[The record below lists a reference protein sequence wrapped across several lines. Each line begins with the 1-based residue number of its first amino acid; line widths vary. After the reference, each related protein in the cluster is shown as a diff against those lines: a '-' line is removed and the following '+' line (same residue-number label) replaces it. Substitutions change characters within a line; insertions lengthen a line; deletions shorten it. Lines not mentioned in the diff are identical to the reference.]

1 MSIKCRLISPRTR
14 IDVSLDENTKLG
26 EVFGCLFPD
35 EQRQKTN
42 PLYPIIMRLCR
53 RGIYIDGLWMHR
65 YNGNLTQDTVLRDVV
80 KLVEHDGSHPLH
92 ISFIPKIG
100 GDSWYLDG
108 DGVPHYQDD
117 GCDCYFDLAAYQ
129 TKEGN
134 WYLYEQSFVSSC
146 TPTCSYYYDPE
157 AIERRL
163 AHIY

>member
-65 YNGNLTQDTVLRDVV
+65 YNGNLALQQ
-80 KLVEHDGSHPLH
+80 
-92 ISFIPKIG
+92 I
-100 GDSWYLDG
+100 
-108 DGVPHYQDD
+108 
-117 GCDCYFDLAAYQ
+117 
-129 TKEGN
+129 
-134 WYLYEQSFVSSC
+134 
-146 TPTCSYYYDPE
+146 
-157 AIERRL
+157 
-163 AHIY
+163 